1 MTAFSAL
8 IGAFNFAS
16 AEQQAIAG
24 VRTMED
30 LMELAVGQRRW
41 LAPLSGSFAGVAL
54 LFTLIGLG
62 RVIAYLVA

>member
-8 IGAFNFAS
+8 IVASNFAS
-16 AEQQAIAG
+16 AEHQAIAG
-24 VRTMED
+24 VQTMED